1 VYEGKLALTQS
12 DLRNANA
19 ASAAFF
25 QENPAETQFYA
36 ENYWYQTMWAGYL

>member
-1 VYEGKLALTQS
+1 VYEGKLALAQS

-25 QENPAETQFYA
+25 QENLAVTQCYA
-36 ENYWYQTMWAGYL
+36 ENHSYVKVWAGYL